1 MISGWLILDEGPG
14 TQAQVQILDSL
25 FKIICFKEQ
34 PLSFSSKGTDEG
46 VLLSLS
52 SKCGL

>member
-14 TQAQVQILDSL
+14 TQAQVQILDFL

-34 PLSFSSKGTDEG
+34 PLSFRSKGTDEG